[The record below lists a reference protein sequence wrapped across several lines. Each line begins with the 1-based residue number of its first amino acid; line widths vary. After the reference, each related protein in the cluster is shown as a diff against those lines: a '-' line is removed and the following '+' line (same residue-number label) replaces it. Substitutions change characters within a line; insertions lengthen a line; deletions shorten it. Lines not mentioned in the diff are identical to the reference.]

1 METLKTVL
9 EKTLKETGT
18 EEVIVKGRA
27 ITLWSEVAG
36 KEIGKAT
43 QASHIERGIL
53 FVKTESPVWRN
64 ELMFQKIEIINRIN
78 NQLKKTTV
86 KDIKFI

>member
-9 EKTLKETGT
+9 EKTLKEAGT
-18 EEVIVKGRA
+18 EEVVAKGRA

-36 KEIGKAT
+36 KEIDKAT
-43 QASHIERGIL
+43 EASHIEKGIM
-53 FVKTESPVWRN
+53 FIKTESPVWRN
-64 ELMFQKIEIINRIN
+64 ELMFQKREIIDRIN
-78 NQLKKTTV
+78 NHLKKATV